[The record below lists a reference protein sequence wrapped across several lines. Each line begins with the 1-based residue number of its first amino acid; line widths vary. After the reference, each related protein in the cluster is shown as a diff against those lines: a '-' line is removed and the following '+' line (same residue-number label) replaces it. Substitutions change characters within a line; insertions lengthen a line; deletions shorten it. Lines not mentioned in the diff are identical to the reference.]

1 MADILIE
8 NKIEMRK
15 INTIK
20 PYVRNPRKNDKTV
33 ELLVQ
38 VIPKVGFNVPILID
52 DKGIIV
58 KGHARYCAAIRLG
71 MEEVPCIVTHA
82 DPEAIKADRITDNKI
97 SEFSEWVNE
106 ELLHEL
112 DMIDLDLD
120 LTDFGLA
127 VPVDDMPDFDDFVA
141 EEDNSGISEEQK
153 KALYEEFL
161 RKQAEEQAKEVSIT
175 TQEAINKAQQK
186 QKEVAAAP
194 PQYYKCTCE
203 KCGHVMFVRADAIT
217 NMDDI

>member
-1 MADILIE
+1 MAEILIE
-8 NKIEMRK
+8 KKIEMRK

-20 PYVRNPRKNDKTV
+20 PYIRNPRKNDKTV

-52 DKGIIV
+52 EKGIIV

-71 MEEVPCIVTHA
+71 MKEVPCIVTHA

-112 DMIDLDLD
+112 DMIDIDI
-120 LTDFGLA
+120 DFSEMGLE
-127 VPVDDMPDFDDFVA
+127 VPEFDMPDFDDFEP
-141 EEDNSGISEEQK
+141 EENDGGGVTEEQR

-175 TQEAINKAQQK
+175 TQEAIKKAQQK
-186 QKEVAAAP
+186 QQEVASAP

-203 KCGHVMFVRADAIT
+203 KCGHVMFVKADAIT
-217 NMDDI
+217 NMDV